1 MQPIFKPF
9 GLQSAARSGV
19 RTISFHFLF
28 SSLTLSSLKRLCKW
42 KWCVLQASSPPPSP
56 KCPKYANCDPDQA
69 PILFQMFIF
78 ALWLLVV
85 QKQSFFGL
93 ILQLISRTKWQ
104 KEYGNTRTWRGFDTK
119 GKLLLVLRLRQQ
131 MHWTKFIADCPNT
144 ELPPGDGDTELLSG
158 TSGLHHKYIQE
169 VKRLFWNFS
178 GILETVVGW
187 RSVSNSARLRL
198 EGSDECGL
206 SSMKRSDWLDR
217 EPLPPVET
225 SEMICWGEQLNCIQP
240 CSRPKLEPIAIFY
253 SVHNFGQICPIG
265 ILTTKA
271 ITFGC

>member
-1 MQPIFKPF
+1 METHSHPHVAWIW
-9 GLQSAARSGV
+9 
-19 RTISFHFLF
+19 H
-28 SSLTLSSLKRLCKW
+28 KR
-42 KWCVLQASSPPPSP
+42 
-56 KCPKYANCDPDQA
+56 
-69 PILFQMFIF
+69 
-78 ALWLLVV
+78 
-85 QKQSFFGL
+85 QK
-93 ILQLISRTKWQ
+93 I
-104 KEYGNTRTWRGFDTK
+104 
-119 GKLLLVLRLRQQ
+119 LLVLRLRQQ

-144 ELPPGDGDTELLSG
+144 ELPPRDGDRELLSG

-178 GILETVVGW
+178 GISETFLGW

-240 CSRPKLEPIAIFY
+240 CSRPKQEPIAIFY
-253 SVHNFGQICPIG
+253 SVHNFGQICPIL
-265 ILTTKA
+265 IITTRA
-271 ITFGC
+271 ITGAPTYI